1 MHETK
6 IAQDIIAQAKR
17 RGNVKKAIIYC
28 GALAHLPAHE
38 LQHVM
43 EVMAP
48 FAVEV
53 KETPAKVSCSCGY
66 EGEPKIEMHSHDLA
80 IYFCPRCMRV
90 PTVLEGTDIMLKEVV
105 ADDQPQTYSEDES

>member
-6 IAQDIIAQAKR
+6 IAASIIAEAKKQ
-17 RGNVKKAIIYC
+17 GTVKKAIIYC

-38 LQHVM
+38 LQKVM

-48 FAVEV
+48 FTVEV
-53 KETPAKVSCSCGY
+53 KETAAKVSCNCGY
-66 EGEPKIEMHSHDLA
+66 VGEPKIEMHSHDLA

-90 PTVLEGTDIMLKEVV
+90 PKVLEGKDIILKKVIME
-105 ADDQPQTYSEDES
+105 E